1 MEQAK
6 IKFWKMLFLGSIS
19 FLIFTARTVLV
30 QASVERVAAPLKT
43 VWINSMKMDVKKFGE
58 EKAKRLQEEL
68 AFVMD
73 EENKVD
79 EVMELPEYYRTICL
93 KYEDGT
99 TQRFCLFYKNEI
111 WYMEDADGDFY
122 RDAAFA
128 AEYFPDSEKGNEDPF
143 LGDVYF
149 SEVSDAVDAEL
160 ESQFAE
166 HDLTWYYVVE
176 RKKMQD
182 SGVSEEDAKA
192 YLRQEFEKAA
202 VLYMYAEEH
211 GYTCTEKEIQTRR
224 EKILQKTGVANG
236 QEAFFKSFEEKAG
249 IPYAEYLKKSDLAF
263 QYGILIE
270 KLYKDKYDA
279 FRSGED
285 QIGENVCERVSDY
298 WAEFLTEEVYA
309 NVERYD
315 LQEVDVQIA
324 EAEDYY
330 EKKG

>member
-1 MEQAK
+1 MERIK
-6 IKFWKMLFLGSIS
+6 MKFWKMLWFGGIMFL
-19 FLIFTARTVLV
+19 LFTTGTVFA
-30 QASVERVAAPLKT
+30 QESVEKVVAPLNT
-43 VWINSMKMDVKKFGE
+43 VWINSMKMDVQKFGE
-58 EKAKRLQEEL
+58 EKAQKLQEEIAL
-68 AFVMD
+68 VMD
-73 EENKVD
+73 EANKVN
-79 EVMELPEYYRTICL
+79 ESMKLPEDYWTICL

-99 TQRFCLFYKNEI
+99 TQKYCLFYKNEI

-128 AEYFPDSEKGNEDPF
+128 GEYFPASEKGNEDPF

-149 SEVSDAVDAEL
+149 SEVSDEVDAEL

-176 RKKMQD
+176 RKKLQD

-192 YLRQEFEKAA
+192 YLRQELEKAA
-202 VLYMYAEEH
+202 VLCMYAEEH

-224 EKILQKTGVANG
+224 EKILQ
-236 QEAFFKSFEEKAG
+236 EAFFESFEEKAG
-249 IPYAEYLKKSDLAF
+249 IPYAEYLKKSDFAF
-263 QYGILIE
+263 QYRILSE

-285 QIGENVCERVSDY
+285 QIGETVCERVSDY
-298 WAEFLTEEVYA
+298 WAEFLTEEVYT
-309 NVERYD
+309 NMEQYD
-315 LQEVDVQIA
+315 LREVDAQIA

-330 EKKG
+330 EKKS